1 MKTAFVTGASSGFG
15 RAICR
20 TLVAKGYRVIGG
32 ARRMDKLQ
40 ALEGE
45 LGVNFIPLAL
55 DVTDPVSLEAAV
67 EQIRDASL
75 QIDLLVNNAG
85 LALGVDRAQASSAEN
100 WQRMIDTNVTGLAM
114 VTHKILPQMVAADSG
129 MIINIGSIA
138 GTYPYPGG
146 NVYGA
151 SKAFV
156 RQFSLNLR
164 ADLAGTCVRVSNIE
178 PGLCSGTDFSLVRL
192 KGDVEAVQAL
202 YRDVE
207 AILPEDIAATVAWIA
222 DQPAHVNINTIE
234 IMPVAQSSAA
244 LNVVRNLPRPLG
256 AA

>member
-1 MKTAFVTGASSGFG
+1 M
-15 RAICR
+15 R
-20 TLVAKGYRVIGG
+20 
-32 ARRMDKLQ
+32 
-40 ALEGE
+40 E
-45 LGVNFIPLAL
+45 
-55 DVTDPVSLEAAV
+55 
-67 EQIRDASL
+67 ASL

-85 LALGVDRAQASSAEN
+85 LALGVDRAQTSSAAN
-100 WQRMIDTNVTGLAM
+100 WQQMIDTNITGLAM
-114 VTHKILPQMVAADSG
+114 VTHKILPQMVEADSG

-164 ADLAGTCVRVSNIE
+164 ADLAGTRVRVSNIE
-178 PGLCSGTDFSLVRL
+178 PGLCSGTDFSVVRL
-192 KGDVEAVQAL
+192 NGDMDAVQAL

-207 AILPEDIAATVAWIA
+207 ALLPEDIAATVAWVA
-222 DQPAHVNINTIE
+222 EQPAHVNINTIE

-244 LNVVRNLPRPLG
+244 LNVVRNLPR
-256 AA
+256 A

>member
-20 TLVAKGYRVIGG
+20 TLVSKGYRVIGG
-32 ARRMDKLQ
+32 ARRMDKLH

-55 DVTDPVSLEAAV
+55 DVTDAVSLEAAV

-85 LALGVDRAQASSAEN
+85 LALGVERAQVSSAEN
-100 WQRMIDTNVTGLAM
+100 WQRMIDTNITGLAM
-114 VTHKILPQMVAADSG
+114 VTHKILPQMVEADCG

-164 ADLAGTCVRVSNIE
+164 ADLAGTRVRVSNIE
-178 PGLCSGTDFSLVRL
+178 PGLCSGTDFSVVRL
-192 KGDVEAVQAL
+192 KGDLDAVEAL

-222 DQPAHVNINTIE
+222 EQPAHVNINTIE

-244 LNVVRNLPRPLG
+244 LNIVRGLPIG

>member
-1 MKTAFVTGASSGFG
+1 M
-15 RAICR
+15 
-20 TLVAKGYRVIGG
+20 
-32 ARRMDKLQ
+32 
-40 ALEGE
+40 
-45 LGVNFIPLAL
+45 
-55 DVTDPVSLEAAV
+55 

-85 LALGVDRAQASSAEN
+85 LALGVERAQVSSAEN
-100 WQRMIDTNVTGLAM
+100 WQRMIETNITGLAM
-114 VTHKILPQMVAADSG
+114 VTHKILPQMVEADRG

-164 ADLAGTCVRVSNIE
+164 AYLAGTRVRVSNIE
-178 PGLCSGTDFSLVRL
+178 PGLCSGTDFSVVRL
-192 KGDVEAVQAL
+192 NGDLNAVEAL

-222 DQPAHVNINTIE
+222 EQPAHVNINTIE

-244 LNVVRNLPRPLG
+244 LNIARDLPLG

>member
-15 RAICR
+15 RAICC
-20 TLVAKGYRVIGG
+20 TLIGKGYRVIGG
-32 ARRMDKLQ
+32 ARRMDKLK
-40 ALEGE
+40 ALEAE
-45 LGVNFIPLAL
+45 
-55 DVTDPVSLEAAV
+55 
-67 EQIRDASL
+67 
-75 QIDLLVNNAG
+75 
-85 LALGVDRAQASSAEN
+85 LGVDRAQASSAEN
-100 WQRMIDTNVTGLAM
+100 WQRMIDTNITGLAM
-114 VTHKILPQMVAADSG
+114 VTHKILPQMVEADSG

-164 ADLAGTCVRVSNIE
+164 ADLAGTRVRVSNIE
-178 PGLCSGTDFSLVRL
+178 PGLCSGTDFSVVRL
-192 KGDVEAVQAL
+192 NGDLDAVQAL

-222 DQPAHVNINTIE
+222 EQPAHVNINTVE

-244 LNVVRNLPRPLG
+244 LNVVRNLPR
-256 AA
+256 A

>member
-40 ALEGE
+40 ALEHE
-45 LGVNFIPLAL
+45 LGDNFIPLAL
-55 DVTDPVSLEAAV
+55 DVTDGQSISAAVAQINEAASSINV
-67 EQIRDASL
+67 
-75 QIDLLVNNAG
+75 LVNNAG
-85 LALGVDRAQASSAEN
+85 LALGIERAPACSAEN
-100 WQRMIDTNVTGLAM
+100 WQRMIDTNITGLAM
-114 VTHKILPQMVAADSG
+114 VTHAVLPQMVEADSG
-129 MIINIGSIA
+129 MIINMGSIA

-164 ADLAGTCVRVSNIE
+164 ADLAGTRVRVSNIE
-178 PGLCSGTDFSLVRL
+178 PGLCSGTDFSVVRL
-192 KGDVEAVQAL
+192 NGDLNAVDAL
-202 YRDVE
+202 YRDVQ

-222 DQPAHVNINTIE
+222 EQPPHVNINTLE

-244 LNVVRNLPRPLG
+244 LNVARNLPLC
-256 AA
+256 

>member
-222 DQPAHVNINTIE
+222 DLPAHVNINTIE

-244 LNVVRNLPRPLG
+244 LNVVRDLPRPLG